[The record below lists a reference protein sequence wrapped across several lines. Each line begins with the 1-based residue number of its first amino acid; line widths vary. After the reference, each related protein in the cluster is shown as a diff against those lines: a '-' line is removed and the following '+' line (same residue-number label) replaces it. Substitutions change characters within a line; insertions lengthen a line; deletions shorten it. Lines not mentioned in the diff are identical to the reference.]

1 MAQALNVNELAEQ
14 LDTTPR
20 IARKFLRSV
29 TPVEEQ
35 PGKGGRWSIPKSKA
49 RSLKKAF
56 TEFQHE
62 HMRPVTDDHDV
73 DEVIENADV

>member
-1 MAQALNVNELAEQ
+1 MAQALNVTELSEQ

-35 PGKGGRWSIPKSKA
+35 PGKGGRWSIPKAKV

-56 TEFQHE
+56 TDYQTE
-62 HMRPVTDDHDV
+62 HMRPVAEDDDI
-73 DEVIENADV
+73 DDAGE

>member
-1 MAQALNVNELAEQ
+1 MAQALNVTELAEQ

-29 TPVEEQ
+29 TPLEEQ
-35 PGKGGRWSIPKSKA
+35 PGKGGRWSIPKAKT

-56 TEFQHE
+56 MEFQAE
-62 HMRPVTDDHDV
+62 HMRSTGLDDDLE
-73 DEVIENADV
+73 DTQPAD